1 MGEKVM
7 PRTPETILD
16 AAFKKATSNSV
27 CALLSALPDDCV
39 QDLETIVANAETQ
52 KGVLGVSLT
61 SIVYKIF
68 KPSQDIRYH
77 QEGMENGY
85 SGRTFDTKYI
95 TPFLKRKFPHFAMA
109 ESAWLTRSLEQ
120 PHPFDLNFPGKI
132 RNADLKSAFLN
143 TLNRLQTSSKLASR
157 MLVALMGLML
167 QASAQDDILFANVRV
182 ASRLSIAQ
190 LIDAVS
196 QHIHYDYGRG
206 ATGTAR
212 IPVLAIYSVYNLLL
226 QEGFPRYAETIL
238 APLESHTSPDIRS
251 KSLGDIEIKNADG
264 SYLEAVEIKHNKP
277 ITADMIGVVHRKIK
291 NTNVDRY
298 YILTTHEPNF
308 ENYNAIMQEIK
319 NYGKIHSCQI
329 IINGV
334 IPSLKYYMRLMNNPQ
349 AFVDEYTK
357 WLEIEY
363 QRASGIKSKHL
374 QAWQEIRQKI
384 LEEK

>member
-1 MGEKVM
+1 M
-7 PRTPETILD
+7 PQTPETILET
-16 AAFKKATSNSV
+16 AFQKATSKSV
-27 CALLSALPDDCV
+27 RALLSTLPDDCV

-52 KGVLGVSLT
+52 KAVLGVSLT

-77 QEGMENGY
+77 QESMEKGY

-120 PHPFDLNFPGKI
+120 PHPFDFNFPGKI
-132 RNADLKSAFLN
+132 RNADLKSAFLK
-143 TLNRLQTSSKLASR
+143 TLNRLQTNSKLAGK
-157 MLVALMGLML
+157 MLAALIGLML
-167 QASAQDDILFANVRV
+167 QASARDDILFANVRV

-190 LIDAVS
+190 LIEAVN

-226 QEGFPRYAETIL
+226 QEGFPRYTGKIL
-238 APLESHTSPDIRS
+238 APLESHTSSDIRA
-251 KSLGDIEIKNADG
+251 KALGDIELKNADG
-264 SYLEAVEIKHNKP
+264 SYFEAVEIKHNKP
-277 ITADMIGVVHRKIK
+277 ITADMIGVAHRKIK
-291 NTNVDRY
+291 HTSVDRY

-308 ENYNAIMQEIK
+308 ENYNAIMREIQ
-319 NYGKIHSCQI
+319 NYSKIHSCQV

-357 WLEIEY
+357 WLAFEY
-363 QRASGIKSKHL
+363 QRASGIKRKHL
-374 QAWQEIRQKI
+374 QVWQEIRQKV